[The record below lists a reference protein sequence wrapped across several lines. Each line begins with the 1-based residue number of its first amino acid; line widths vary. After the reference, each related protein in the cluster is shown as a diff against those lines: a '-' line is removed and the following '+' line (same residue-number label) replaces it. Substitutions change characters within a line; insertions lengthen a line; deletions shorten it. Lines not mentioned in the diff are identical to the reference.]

1 MLEYEY
7 DPRLNLNCNGD
18 GEYSYSIATKRL
30 LLQVVV
36 RVSKV
41 LFDYKISAELWFKS
55 CDAMQ
60 GIHGHSSWFLLSKS
74 KENKWEERAK
84 FTFWY
89 LCVIDKQTFWWLDR
103 NF

>member
-7 DPRLNLNCNGD
+7 DPRLNLNCN

-41 LFDYKISAELWFKS
+41 LFDYKISEL
-55 CDAMQ
+55 
-60 GIHGHSSWFLLSKS
+60 
-74 KENKWEERAK
+74 
-84 FTFWY
+84 
-89 LCVIDKQTFWWLDR
+89 
-103 NF
+103 

>member
-41 LFDYKISAELWFKS
+41 LFDYKISEL
-55 CDAMQ
+55 
-60 GIHGHSSWFLLSKS
+60 
-74 KENKWEERAK
+74 
-84 FTFWY
+84 
-89 LCVIDKQTFWWLDR
+89 
-103 NF
+103 